1 MVLPK
6 QFFYVMGFKTLVCL
20 CACVLV
26 GSCAQGRAQAGTG
39 IRCRLNVVGLAVQLP

>member
-6 QFFYVMGFKTLVCL
+6 QFFYVMGFKTLVYL
-20 CACVLV
+20 CAEIC
-26 GSCAQGRAQAGTG
+26 SRAQGRAQAGTG